1 MKDKPITLAV
11 VDSGVNI
18 PHPHLPAVEGG
29 TSFDSEGQEQEDFTD
44 VLGHG
49 TAVTSAIYEK
59 APDAHIFVVKVFNQ
73 QLTTSVPILMRAL
86 DWASEHHMRL
96 VNLSLGTPN
105 EIRAYD
111 LAPAVERAV
120 SRGTIIVSARANEEQ
135 FWYPGCME
143 GVLGVVLD
151 WEHPRESVSVIEAE
165 ESSKVSSGRVVSASG
180 YPRPIP
186 GIPTSRNVNGI
197 SFAVANTTGV
207 LAALLID
214 RPDVRTAEA
223 ALDLLS
229 EEVPPSTRVSS

>member
-1 MKDKPITLAV
+1 MKDKTIALAV

-18 PHPHLPAVEGG
+18 PHPHLPAVQSGI
-29 TSFDSEGQEQEDFTD
+29 SFDREGREQEDFTD

-59 APDAHIFVVKVFNQ
+59 APDTQIFVVKVFDQ
-73 QLTTSVPILMRAL
+73 QLATSVPILVRAL
-86 DWASEHHMRL
+86 DWASEHGMRL

-120 SRGTIIVSARANEEQ
+120 ERGTIIVSARANKEQ

-151 WEHPRESVSVIEAE
+151 WEHPRESVSVSKAE
-165 ESSKVSSGRVVSASG
+165 ESPEASSARVVSASG

-186 GIPTSRNVNGI
+186 GIPTSRNLSGI
-197 SFAVANTTGV
+197 SFAVANSTGV

-229 EEVPPSTRVSS
+229 KEAPPLE

>member
-11 VDSGVNI
+11 VDSGVNV

-73 QLTTSVPILMRAL
+73 QLATSVPILMRAL

-143 GVLGVVLD
+143 GVLGVVLN
-151 WEHPRESVSVIEAE
+151 WEHPRESVSVIEVE
-165 ESSKVSSGRVVSASG
+165 ESPKAYSTRVVSASG

-186 GIPTSRNVNGI
+186 GIPNSRNLNGI

-207 LAALLID
+207 LAALLTD
-214 RPDVRTAEA
+214 RPDVRSAEA
-223 ALDLLS
+223 AFDLLS
-229 EEVPPSTRVSS
+229 EVAPLLE